1 MRRAGFTLLEM
12 LAVVLLTGVVLT
24 AVVNFYINLTRAN
37 RAALELVRGDRRTIA
52 ILDRVARDLEGAVLL
67 KKPPELDPIGHPWLF
82 LAEGEDELGATRLKL
97 ASRSRLP
104 RASALRE
111 SDFEVVAYWLD
122 EREDGSLDLVRWSH
136 PHLPEG
142 LDRSFPPADD
152 PAAAVLAHGVAH
164 FGVRLQAESG
174 DWVGSWD
181 SSQIV
186 ESSELP
192 IAAEVSLVLLPETGD
207 GELVEPDP
215 LAAPEEPLEVAVR
228 RVLLPVRP
236 LDLAKQ
242 LDIEG
247 AAGAEE
253 EEEEDEDEEDA
264 DDEELAGDPGDEE
277 SACMTV
283 AQCIAANQALFNGL
297 DAQTQ
302 AVIQSMGA
310 LCFRDVA
317 ASLPFPVAGCQ

>member
-1 MRRAGFTLLEM
+1 MRRGFTLLEM

-37 RAALELVRGDRRTIA
+37 RAALELVRGDRRSVA

-67 KKPPELDPIGHPWLF
+67 KKPPELDPLAHPWLF
-82 LAEGEDELGATRLKL
+82 LAEGEDELGATRLKF

-152 PAAAVLAHGVAH
+152 PAAMVLAHGVAY
-164 FGVRLQAESG
+164 FGVRLQGESG
-174 DWVGSWD
+174 EWVGAWD
-181 SSQIV
+181 SSQVV

-192 IAAEVSLVLLPETGD
+192 LAAEISLALLPETED
-207 GELVEPDP
+207 GELREPDP
-215 LAAPEEPLEVAVR
+215 LAADEPLDVAVR
-228 RVLLPVRP
+228 RVLLPLRP

-242 LDIEG
+242 LDLEG
-247 AAGAEE
+247 AASADDED
-253 EEEEDEDEEDA
+253 DEDEEDEDV
-264 DDEELAGDPGDEE
+264 DDEELAGEAGGDDE
-277 SACMTV
+277 ACMTV
-283 AQCIAANQALFNGL
+283 AQCIAVNQALFNGL

-302 AVIQSMGA
+302 AAIRSMGG
-310 LCFRDVA
+310 LCFRDVT